1 MSLDQIGLCARALI
15 RVGAHTISS
24 FTDGTAEAD
33 LASLMYAPL
42 RDALLSSYPW
52 SFATRQITLSK
63 LPTPPA
69 ADYSTAF
76 ALPSDFLRAIS
87 AGIGGRGRGL
97 HYRLVGNQLH
107 TNADDVILTYIARV
121 AEENIPP
128 YFDTLLIARLSAE
141 FCLPLTENAQRAES
155 LSRLAENEFTKA
167 RQIDSQQDSPSR
179 LERFPLIDART

>member
-33 LASLMYAPL
+33 LASLMYAPV

-52 SFATRQITLSK
+52 SFATRQIALTK
-63 LPTPPA
+63 LATPPS
-69 ADYSTAF
+69 ADYSAAF
-76 ALPSDFLRAIS
+76 ALPTDFLRAIS
-87 AGIGGRGRGL
+87 AGNGGRGRGL
-97 HYRLVGNQLH
+97 NYRITGNQLH
-107 TNADDVILTYIARV
+107 TNADEVILTYIARV

-128 YFDTLLIARLSAE
+128 YFDVVLMARLSAE

-155 LSRLAENEFTKA
+155 LSRLAENEFAKA
-167 RQIDSQQDSPSR
+167 RQIDSQQDSPNR
-179 LERFPLIDART
+179 LEGFTLIDART